1 MTLKRYWKKFLKAIN
16 RLQLRER
23 QLITIT
29 SSVIIL
35 AGFFMGVW
43 QPLYASWLESEV
55 KFQASSDQI
64 VETRKLIEEIK
75 TASERDANEP
85 YRQQVDSL
93 KSSIEKQQIKIES
106 ITAALINPK
115 HMNHVFSTLLQSSE
129 LEIHKVNNQEAEAV
143 DIKGQAESANLLFK
157 HGLSL
162 EMAGTFNNSL
172 KYLQRVESQDW
183 NLYWDELEFT
193 TNNYPQG
200 VLMLNVH
207 TLSTSDHVLGL

>member
-1 MTLKRYWKKFLKAIN
+1 MTLKRYWKKFLRAIN
-16 RLQLRER
+16 QLQLRER

-35 AGFFMGVW
+35 AGFLVAVW
-43 QPLYASWLESEV
+43 QPLYASWLESGKKLQSTNE
-55 KFQASSDQI
+55 QI
-64 VETRKLIEEIK
+64 VETGKLIEEIK
-75 TASERDANEP
+75 TASERDANKP
-85 YRQQVDSL
+85 YRQKVDIL
-93 KSSIEKQQIKIES
+93 KTSIEKQQKKIES

-115 HMNHVFSTLLQSSE
+115 HMNNVFSTLLQNSE
-129 LEIHKVNNQEAEAV
+129 LEINKVNNEEAEAV

-162 EMAGTFNNSL
+162 EMKGTFNNSL

-193 TNNYPQG
+193 TKSYPQG
-200 VLMLNVH
+200 VLVLNVH